1 MTDARA
7 LVDATHD
14 QTHDTTDDGPV
25 LTIDDVARR
34 VGMTVRNL
42 REWRALGL
50 LPAPT
55 MRGRAGFY
63 DEAVVRRVEDVQ
75 RLHAEGFPLDLI
87 RRMLDTDDHIG
98 AEVMRLA
105 ESLRAPLHDDG
116 PAPDPLELAAA
127 WGVTEPEHLQRAVE
141 LGLMRAGPD
150 GSLTFTSP
158 RVPKVGTAMQRMGL
172 SIEATFE
179 ATAAV
184 RASLDDVAARF
195 EQVWLDHVW
204 EPFVAD
210 GMPEDRQPE
219 IAALLAELP
228 ERALDAV
235 IALFTVA
242 MAERIDAGIARE
254 ATRASGQSS
263 QSSTPP
269 PATT

>member
-1 MTDARA
+1 MMWDMTDARGLPE
-7 LVDATHD
+7 LVSAE
-14 QTHDTTDDGPV
+14 PSF
-25 LTIDDVARR
+25 TIDDVARR

-63 DEAVVRRVEDVQ
+63 DEAVVRRVQDVQ
-75 RLHAEGFPLDLI
+75 QLHAEGFPLELI
-87 RRMLDTDDHIG
+87 RRVLDAGDDVG
-98 AEVMRLA
+98 TQVMRLA
-105 ESLRAPLHDDG
+105 ESLRAPVGDDDSS
-116 PAPDPLELAAA
+116 DPLDLAAR
-127 WGVTEPEHLQRAVE
+127 WGATRPEHLQRAVE
-141 LGLMRAGPD
+141 LGLMRPGAD
-150 GSLTFTSP
+150 GDLAFTSP
-158 RVPKVGTAMQRMGL
+158 RVPKVGEAMRRMGL
-172 SIEATFE
+172 SIEETLE

-210 GMPEDRQPE
+210 GMPEQRRPE

-235 IALFTVA
+235 IALFGVA

-254 ATRASGQSS
+254 ASRVVSGA
-263 QSSTPP
+263 TGPGGHPP
-269 PATT
+269 RG

>member
-1 MTDARA
+1 MEPSP
-7 LVDATHD
+7 
-14 QTHDTTDDGPV
+14 TDDIPQPT

-55 MRGRAGFY
+55 MRGRAGY
-63 DEAVVRRVEDVQ
+63 YGEAVVQRVQDIQ
-75 RLHAEGFPLDLI
+75 RLHAEGFPLELI
-87 RRMLDTDDHIG
+87 RRILDADDRVGI
-98 AEVMRLA
+98 EVMRLA
-105 ESLRAPLHDDG
+105 EAFRAPVRDDD
-116 PAPDPLELAAA
+116 PPDPLELAAA
-127 WGVTEPEHLQRAVE
+127 WGATEPEHLQRAVE
-141 LGLMRAGPD
+141 LGLMRARAD
-150 GSLTFTSP
+150 GSLVFSSP
-158 RVPKVGTAMQRMGL
+158 RVPKVGEAMRRMGL
-172 SIEATFE
+172 SIDDTLD

-204 EPFVAD
+204 EPFVAA

-219 IAALLAELP
+219 LAALLAELP

-242 MAERIDAGIARE
+242 MAERIDASVARE
-254 ATRASGQSS
+254 VARLGEGGATGPGER
-263 QSSTPP
+263 PP
-269 PATT
+269 RG